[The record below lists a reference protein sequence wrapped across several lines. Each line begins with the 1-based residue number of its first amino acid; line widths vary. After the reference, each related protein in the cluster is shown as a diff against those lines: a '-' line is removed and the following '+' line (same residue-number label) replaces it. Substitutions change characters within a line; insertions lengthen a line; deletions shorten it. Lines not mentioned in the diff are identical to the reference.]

1 MLTLISAQVLQQK
14 LSKSVTNAGEDLRKF
29 KEIMDDE
36 FSRQVMDRAKE
47 SRMKDPKG
55 IKAFKLYDYPDWY
68 QA

>member
-1 MLTLISAQVLQQK
+1 MLTLTPAQVLQQK

-29 KEIMDDE
+29 KDIMDDE

-55 IKAFKLYDYPDWY
+55 IKAFKLYDHPDWY